1 MFGEHRH
8 FPGNGRGKRSV
19 EFIIAASTDV
29 GNVKESNQDSLSVK
43 ILDTPQGKMVF
54 AILCDGMGGLEK
66 GELASA
72 SVIRA
77 FDQWL
82 SESFSPICA
91 APIDEGALRL
101 GWENVLY
108 SQNQKIRRY
117 GDSHG
122 IKLGTTVVA
131 MLLTQEQYYI
141 INIGDSRAYELY
153 NYCRQI
159 TYDHSW
165 VAQEVSKGNMT
176 PEEARHDTRRNI
188 LLQCVGASDQ
198 IYPDWFTGKI
208 LKDTVY
214 MLCSDGFR
222 NEVSADEIF
231 QMLNPSFL
239 LSEEN
244 MNQYANSVID
254 LCKQRQERDNI
265 STVLIRTY

>member
-1 MFGEHRH
+1 M
-8 FPGNGRGKRSV
+8 

-108 SQNQKIRRY
+108 SQNQK
-117 GDSHG
+117 
-122 IKLGTTVVA
+122 
-131 MLLTQEQYYI
+131 
-141 INIGDSRAYELY
+141 
-153 NYCRQI
+153 
-159 TYDHSW
+159 
-165 VAQEVSKGNMT
+165 
-176 PEEARHDTRRNI
+176 
-188 LLQCVGASDQ
+188 
-198 IYPDWFTGKI
+198 F
-208 LKDTVY
+208 
-214 MLCSDGFR
+214 
-222 NEVSADEIF
+222 
-231 QMLNPSFL
+231 
-239 LSEEN
+239 EN
-244 MNQYANSVID
+244 MA
-254 LCKQRQERDNI
+254 
-265 STVLIRTY
+265 TVMGLSWEPR